1 MIFEVKWMNSKRQI
15 WTSLL
20 FASLITP
27 AQAEICY
34 TPDGYVD
41 VFTLSGSTSS
51 SGNDTVIFGNEY
63 ALEVSGTTARY
74 SLPVVGSLEPV
85 PLSNPAIS
93 RLGLHGV
100 NVSTHWGNHSDCTF
114 AFDVNPVT
122 LAPAPPPATPLVVSC
137 VGNTAGIYNIS
148 ASIAQVD
155 CNTISSAHSSA
166 KAAVAN
172 RNMTLRTLGN

>member
-1 MIFEVKWMNSKRQI
+1 MILNTIFEVKRMNSKRQI

-20 FASLITP
+20 FASLVTP
-27 AQAEICY
+27 AQAETCY

-63 ALEVSGTTARY
+63 AMELSGTTPRY

-114 AFDVNPVT
+114 AFDVNPLT
-122 LAPAPPPATPLVVSC
+122 LAPVTPLVVSC

-148 ASIAQVD
+148 ATMSQVD
-155 CNTISSAHSSA
+155 CSTISSASSA
-166 KAAVAN
+166 KPAVAIGG
-172 RNMTLRTLGN
+172 RSLGN